1 MITFTRSAC
10 GRISTVAVL
19 LLLCAPADAQ
29 ELPGLPGGPRDEG
42 AQVQDA
48 TSPAA
53 VESRGAE
60 VASELRALEEAL
72 REVNRADFEHL
83 RALQDKLRKLAELLD
98 DHAALLSRPPAA
110 EEAPQ
115 LPPSEAPS
123 ALALNGL
130 YELHFTMAAQSEQRD
145 ALRRE
150 ARQALE
156 AAKAR
161 LERAEK
167 ERRKARDVLAEAA
180 PGDKAGAAKMLEL
193 RELDSRVAQEEVY
206 LRRAET
212 RALQEVADAEARV
225 ELEGRIEEMR
235 DALLKGGEGSA
246 PGASPVIER
255 EASLARRREAAER
268 RLASVE
274 LALEAAQNRYL
285 RRAEPSAE
293 LLAEV
298 EALTGLRD
306 LLRREVALTHA
317 ELARQEERR
326 QIWSYWD
333 SLVRG
338 QAPRGDLDAWAAS
351 AEEQIAA
358 LRDVELEVGAR
369 LPELGRNLDGVRR
382 QLAKVPV
389 GSNLHR
395 TLTEHVETL
404 ARLYDEQQAEG
415 AAAAANV
422 RVAERVLA
430 EIRDQTKLV
439 DWQEYVAQAVQ
450 TARDLWNYEI
460 ATVDDASITIG
471 SVVLAILLFTIGLW
485 AARRGSS
492 FVAQTTRRRFK
503 LDVGAA
509 HAIQTLGFYTLLV
522 AFTLLA
528 LRAIHFPLTAFTVLG
543 GALAIGIGFGSQ
555 NVMNNFISGLIL
567 MLERPV
573 RAHDVVEVD
582 GNHGTIEKIGAR
594 STQIRSVDGR
604 HIIVPNSFFLES
616 NVVNWTLSDDL
627 IRAKVSVGVIYGSP
641 TRLVEQ
647 LIRRVIDDDDQILQV
662 PKPVVIFEEFG
673 DNALNFD
680 VYFWV
685 KARSPMEM
693 RMVQS
698 RVRFRIDDL
707 FRQHELVIA
716 FPQRDV
722 HLDSAAPLEVRVVTD
737 NGRATTGTT
746 DDAT

>member
-1 MITFTRSAC
+1 MVTFTRSAFD
-10 GRISTVAVL
+10 RISTVAVV
-19 LLLCAPADAQ
+19 LLLCATADAQ
-29 ELPGLPGGPRDEG
+29 EFPGLPGGPSGE
-42 AQVQDA
+42 AAPVQDPTGPSA
-48 TSPAA
+48 IAA
-53 VESRGAE
+53 RRSELT
-60 VASELRALEEAL
+60 SELRALEETL
-72 REVNRADFEHL
+72 REGDQADVDHL
-83 RALQDKLRKLAELLD
+83 RALQDKLRKLGELLD
-98 DHAALLSRPPAA
+98 NQAAILSRPSPAA
-110 EEAPQ
+110 EASQ
-115 LPPSEAPS
+115 LPPPEAPS
-123 ALALNGL
+123 PLALNAL
-130 YELHFTMAAQSEQRD
+130 YELHFAIAAQSEERD
-145 ALRRE
+145 ALLGA
-150 ARQALE
+150 ARDALE
-156 AAKAR
+156 AAKDR
-161 LERAEK
+161 LEQAEK
-167 ERRKARDVLAEAA
+167 ERRKARDLLAEAE
-180 PGDKAGAAKMLEL
+180 PGARAGAARMLEL
-193 RELDSRVAQEEVY
+193 RELESRVAQEEVY
-206 LRRAET
+206 LRRTEA
-212 RALQEVADAEARV
+212 RALQEVAHPEARA
-225 ELEGRIEEMR
+225 ELERRIEEMR
-235 DALLKGGEGSA
+235 DMLLKGGEGS
-246 PGASPVIER
+246 PPSVSPLTER
-255 EASLARRREAAER
+255 EGGLTRRHEAAER

-298 EALTGLRD
+298 EALTGLRE
-306 LLRREVALTHA
+306 LLRRQIAMTQAQLS
-317 ELARQEERR
+317 RQQGQR
-326 QIWSYWD
+326 QIRSYWD
-333 SLVRG
+333 YLVRG
-338 QAPRGDLDAWAAS
+338 QAPRGDLQAWEAS
-351 AEEQIAA
+351 AEEEIAA
-358 LRDVELEVGAR
+358 LGDMEREVAGR
-369 LPELGRNLDGVRR
+369 VSELGRNLDGVRR
-382 QLAKVPV
+382 QLAKAPA

-395 TLTEHVETL
+395 TLLEHVDTL
-404 ARLYDEQQAEG
+404 SRLYDEQQAE
-415 AAAAANV
+415 AAAAAADL
-422 RVAERVLA
+422 RFAERVLA
-430 EIRDQTKLV
+430 EIRDQTKLI
-439 DWQEYVAQAVQ
+439 DWQEYVAQAAQ
-450 TARDLWNYEI
+450 TAGDLWNYEI
-460 ATVDDASITIG
+460 TTVDDASITTG
-471 SVVLAILLFTIGLW
+471 SIVLAILLFLIGLW

-503 LDVGAA
+503 LDAGAA
-509 HAIQTLGFYTLLV
+509 HALRTLSFYALLA

-543 GALAIGIGFGSQ
+543 GALAIGVGFGSQ

-627 IRAKVSVGVIYGSP
+627 IRAKVSVGVVYGSP

-647 LIRRVIDDDDQILQV
+647 LIRRVIDEDDQILQV
-662 PKPVVIFEEFG
+662 PEPVLIFEDFG
-673 DNALNFD
+673 DNALIFD

-722 HLDSAAPLEVRVVTD
+722 HIDSSAPLEVRVLTD
-737 NGRATTGTT
+737 NGRARSRTR